1 MKQHITVEQ
10 ARKVFKN
17 HDDML
22 IEFNLSPIILKS
34 VAKEWKWKVACDK
47 ITIGKIIERVEKQHG
62 EVAIEPYNNFH
73 KGYVI
78 KVPYPNKC
86 QEFNPEKLGSEDNM
100 CDALWESVVP
110 VIKNNKSKKQFL
122 HTNRK

>member
-62 EVAIEPYNNFH
+62 KVAIEPYNNYH
-73 KGYVI
+73 NGYSI
-78 KVPYPNKC
+78 KAPFPNKSTKY
-86 QEFNPEKLGSEDNM
+86 NPEKLGSANNM
-100 CDALWESVVP
+100 CDALWGSVLP
-110 VIKNNKSKKQFL
+110 IINNGTKKE
-122 HTNRK
+122 K